1 MIYRNLY
8 KVVTGAAQMVAALVI
23 AMLTSCD
30 SAIYDDLEPCLSGVT
45 LRFVYD
51 YNMEYANAF
60 HKKVDCITLYVY
72 DEDGNYLSTHTE
84 SSEVL
89 RSEDYRMTVDLEEG
103 GKYRL
108 VAYGGMACPQRSFSM
123 VEEPTAGS
131 RYEDRRVEMA
141 YQTRTGG
148 SNVSDAKLHDH
159 YFGTL
164 DIEVP
169 GNTLNYTQGTV
180 YMMKNTNN
188 IRIVLQQL
196 NGEPVNAEDFSVH
209 ITDDNTLFNSDNTLL
224 PNGGITYA
232 PWAAGQAVA
241 GQHSE
246 TDQEVVVFYSELSTS
261 RLMTGQQPRLVI
273 QRNDSGTDVVNIP
286 LIDYLLL
293 LKSDLHAD
301 MPAQEFLDR
310 ESEWS
315 LVFFLDT
322 KYDWIKTYIVIND
335 WVVRI
340 NNFNM

>member
-1 MIYRNLY
+1 MIYQNLY
-8 KVVTGAAQMVAALVI
+8 KVVTGAARMVAALVI
-23 AMLTSCD
+23 AMLASCN
-30 SAIYDDLEPCLSGVT
+30 SVIYDDLEPCPMGVS

-60 HKKVDCITLYVY
+60 PKKVDCITLYVY
-72 DEDGNYLSTHTE
+72 DEEGNYLSTHTE
-84 SSEVL
+84 SSELL
-89 RSEDYRMTVDLEEG
+89 RSEEYRMTVDLEG

-123 VEEPTAGS
+123 VDEPAAGM

-141 YQTRTGG
+141 YRTEADG
-148 SNVSDAKLHDH
+148 SNVSSARLHDH

-164 DIEVP
+164 DIEVA
-169 GNTLNYTQGTV
+169 GEDYTQGTV

-196 NGEPVNAEDFSVH
+196 SGEPVNAEDFTVR

-246 TDQEVVVFYSELSTS
+246 TDEEVVVFYSELSTS
-261 RLMTGQQPRLVI
+261 RLMTRQQPRLVI
-273 QRNDSGTDVVNIP
+273 KRNDRGTDVVNIP

-293 LKSDLHAD
+293 LKSDLYAD

-322 KYDWIKTYIVIND
+322 KYDWIRTHIVIND

-340 NNFNM
+340 NNTEL